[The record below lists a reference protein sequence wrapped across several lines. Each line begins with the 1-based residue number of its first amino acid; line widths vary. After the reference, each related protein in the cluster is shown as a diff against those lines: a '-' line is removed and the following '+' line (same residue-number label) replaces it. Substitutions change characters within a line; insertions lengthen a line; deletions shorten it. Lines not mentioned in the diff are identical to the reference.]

1 MTIHLVTVHSKQ
13 RAKDVTGGR
22 ISHNNIAFCMH
33 VMLTRHKE
41 KKLLPMSF
49 LLLIDQYFNAFSSPE
64 QYITFSMY
72 NFFYTKMVYAN

>member
-22 ISHNNIAFCMH
+22 ISHNNVAFCMH

-41 KKLLPMSF
+41 KKTIADVISVINRSIF
-49 LLLIDQYFNAFSSPE
+49 
-64 QYITFSMY
+64 
-72 NFFYTKMVYAN
+72 